1 MEILAPQRKFS
12 FANSENLWFKIYV
25 FANDEV
31 DLVKELDTLNSLLV
45 EHELVEDVFV
55 NFMSV
60 SNIYLIVVL
69 F

>member
-45 EHELVEDVFV
+45 EHELIEDVFV

-60 SNIYLIVVL
+60 SNIYLIVFL